1 MFCPFLLVFGVGWGR
16 RRKVMR
22 RKINRFQPNEKSISC
37 NWLWIFHNSYWG
49 MPHKYVCFLK
59 RIFQMRLF
67 PSFFSLRVGRKT
79 AILSVY
85 VCGVWRGEGVV
96 CAAELRDG
104 GPLSLFPRRQ
114 DAARQFLAQ
123 KQALG
128 LELHSPF
135 AIFAYG
141 KNRSKERRRL
151 CLHIRS

>member
-16 RRKVMR
+16 WRKVMR

-37 NWLWIFHNSYWG
+37 NWLWIFHNSYWD

-59 RIFQMRLF
+59 RIFRMRLF

-85 VCGVWRGEGVV
+85 ACGVWRGRRGGLCSGVAGWS
-96 CAAELRDG
+96 AAVFVSTKIG
-104 GPLSLFPRRQ
+104 CGSAVPSQ
-114 DAARQFLAQ
+114 KLAF
-123 KQALG
+123 G

-151 CLHIRS
+151 CLHTRS